1 VVVLDRYSLSS
12 DIYLAKDFSQTHKG
26 WWWDRWRSLAHG
38 ALVLEVAEVL
48 AVVVNTHKLVA
59 VAFVIGV
66 ASVVICV
73 VHLYISREE
82 VSK

>member
-1 VVVLDRYSLSS
+1 
-12 DIYLAKDFSQTHKG
+12 
-26 WWWDRWRSLAHG
+26 LAHG
-38 ALVLEVAEVL
+38 ALVLEVVEML
-48 AVVVNTHKLVA
+48 AVVVNAHKSVA